1 MREMVKILEESDLPK
16 EGQVMEAAGG
26 RLCVARLQGQ
36 IVVLDNDC
44 PHSGGPLGQ
53 GMIENGC
60 VVCPYHGWA
69 FDLKTGAAS
78 HDSSEKV
85 RIFESEVRDGALM
98 VRPPDYSA

>member
-1 MREMVKILEESDLPK
+1 MREMVKVLEESDLPK
-16 EGQVMEAAGG
+16 EGQVTEAAGG
-26 RLCVARLQGQ
+26 RLCVARLKGQ

-78 HDSSEKV
+78 HDASEKV